1 MRNSEIGND
10 LIRGFYA
17 VAQNGQ
23 KKKKKNEEKTKKND
37 LKIPLMIK
45 IIKILLKRESLV
57 LSATCHLGGGGNYVI
72 LLIYIL
78 IENYLK

>member
-1 MRNSEIGND
+1 MPWRRTD
-10 LIRGFYA
+10 
-17 VAQNGQ
+17 

-57 LSATCHLGGGGNYVI
+57 LSATCHLGGGELCNSFN
-72 LLIYIL
+72 IYF
-78 IENYLK
+78 N